1 MLTDAKMSH
10 EQSNSAVRIWRR
22 WICRAFLAAPH
33 HIKWAEAP
41 RNGACRRPVFV
52 QNTKTFVTEPV
63 LAGVAGGEGARDNG
77 SDEGRQDLADASDN
91 NIVIH

>member
-1 MLTDAKMSH
+1 MLLQRTREGRAS
-10 EQSNSAVRIWRR
+10 SNGRT
-22 WICRAFLAAPH
+22 F
-33 HIKWAEAP
+33 
-41 RNGACRRPVFV
+41 RRPVFV

>member
-1 MLTDAKMSH
+1 
-10 EQSNSAVRIWRR
+10 
-22 WICRAFLAAPH
+22 
-33 HIKWAEAP
+33 
-41 RNGACRRPVFV
+41 V